1 MVNNSSVLVKSDYE
15 IQRERNLK
23 RNAEVLRN
31 LGLEDA
37 KIEIVKR
44 RRKTRMG
51 ERKKKKSSIKPT
63 RRSTRNRRGPKPPLY
78 VPEEVSSSSIRRDLV
93 KSKRKYKGDRFGEV
107 RGVSEGQ
114 VFGAGDYQRKG
125 RKEMSENGFFHP
137 FVTPEFIER
146 NGACYS
152 VIFNNDNGLSKDKGD
167 EILYAGSGGRLRGQN
182 RTAKQ
187 SFHQTWDNATNASLK
202 RNFEKR
208 IPIRV
213 IRGPKLKSKYG
224 TRLCGGG
231 FRYDGLY
238 DVSKAEMIEN
248 GPKRLRTAM
257 FTLKKRKSKWKNA
270 TDSEAPTGVNVSWK
284 FGGRTYYG
292 NLIKSRETKT
302 HCYART
308 HNGNIKTLTKG
319 KAYWKKL

>member
-1 MVNNSSVLVKSDYE
+1 M
-15 IQRERNLK
+15 K
-23 RNAEVLRN
+23 RNAAVLRE
-31 LGLEDA
+31 LGLDDGGDA
-37 KIEIVKR
+37 VIKKKVKKR
-44 RRKTRMG
+44 RTSTTKT
-51 ERKKKKSSIKPT
+51 KKTSTKPT
-63 RRSTRNRRGPKPPLY
+63 RRSTRNRKAPAPPLY
-78 VPEEVSSSSIRRDLV
+78 VPEEFGDSTSSIRRKLI

-107 RGVSEGQ
+107 HGVKVGR
-114 VFGAGDYQRKG
+114 VFGAGDYQRQG

-152 VIFNNDNGLSKDKGD
+152 IIVNNDNGLSKDKGD
-167 EILYAGSGGRLRGQN
+167 EIHYAGSGGRYRGQN

-202 RNFEKR
+202 KNFERK
-208 IPIRV
+208 IPVRV

-224 TRLCGGG
+224 TSKSGGG
-231 FRYDGLY
+231 YRYDGLY
-238 DVSKAEMIEN
+238 DVVKAEMVEN
-248 GPKRLRTAM
+248 GKKRLRTAM
-257 FTLKKRKSKWKNA
+257 FTLRKRTSKWKNKNDNA
-270 TDSEAPTGVNVSWK
+270 SSSGGASGGQDVAWK

-292 NLIKSRETKT
+292 TLIKSRETKT

-319 KAYWKKL
+319 KSYWKRL